1 MTDPEPRVAAGRPE
15 RRTADAPAPELDV
28 WRARGKTTAV
38 VLVLP
43 GGSGAESGPGDRY
56 RPSVLRMLPFA
67 WTLRRAGARRGLAVA
82 LLRYRVAGWKDGAD
96 SAAADAQWA
105 LDGLHERFGAVP
117 VVLLGHSMGGRVA
130 LSLASAPSVLGVVA
144 LAPWIHEELRVG
156 GLAGRRV
163 LIAHGDRD
171 RVTDPRASRAFAAR
185 ARAAG
190 SDVQDV
196 EITGDGHAM
205 LRRFG
210 TWHRLA
216 REGVLTMLDAAL
228 RPAGTR

>member
-1 MTDPEPRVAAGRPE
+1 MTDPEPRAAARRPE
-15 RRTADAPAPELDV
+15 RQSPDAPAQLDV
-28 WRARGKTTAV
+28 WPARGKTTAV

-67 WTLRRAGARRGLAVA
+67 WTLRRAGGRRGLAVA

-96 SAAADAQWA
+96 SAAADAKWA
-105 LDGLHERFGAVP
+105 LDGLRERFGAVP

-130 LSLASAPSVLGVVA
+130 LSVASAPSVRGVVA

-156 GLAGRRV
+156 GLTELRV

-171 RVTDPRASRAFAAR
+171 RVTDPRASRAFAAQ

-190 SDVQDV
+190 GDVQDV

-205 LRRFG
+205 LRHSG

-216 REGVLTMLDAAL
+216 RDGVLTMLDAAL

>member
-1 MTDPEPRVAAGRPE
+1 MTDPEPRTEARRPE
-15 RRTADAPAPELDV
+15 RRSPDAPAPELDV
-28 WRARGKTTAV
+28 WQARGETTAV

-56 RPSVLRMLPFA
+56 RPSVLRMLPFT
-67 WTLRRAGARRGLAVA
+67 WSLRRAGTRRGLTVA

-96 SAAADAQWA
+96 SAAVDAQWA
-105 LDGLHERFGAVP
+105 LDGLRQRFGTVP

-130 LSLASAPSVLGVVA
+130 LSVASAPSVLGVVA
-144 LAPWIHEELRVG
+144 LAPWVHEDLRVAD
-156 GLAGRRV
+156 LAGRRV

-171 RVTDPRASRAFAAR
+171 RVTDPGASRAFAAL

-216 REGVLTMLDAAL
+216 RDEVVTILGAAL

>member
-1 MTDPEPRVAAGRPE
+1 MWP
-15 RRTADAPAPELDV
+15 
-28 WRARGKTTAV
+28 ARGQTTAV

-56 RPSVLRMLPFA
+56 RPSVVRMLPFA
-67 WTLRRAGARRGLAVA
+67 WSLRRAGAPRGLTVA

-96 SAAADAQWA
+96 SAAVDAQWA
-105 LDGLHERFGAVP
+105 LDDVRERFGAVP

-130 LSLASAPSVLGVVA
+130 LSVASAPTVVGVVA
-144 LAPWIHEELRVG
+144 LAPWVHEELRVG

-171 RVTDPRASRAFAAR
+171 RVTDPRASRAFAAQ

-216 REGVLTMLDAAL
+216 REGVLRMLDAAL

>member
-1 MTDPEPRVAAGRPE
+1 MTDPEPRAAARRPE
-15 RRTADAPAPELDV
+15 RQSPDAPAQLDV
-28 WRARGKTTAV
+28 WPARGKTTAV

-43 GGSGAESGPGDRY
+43 GGSGAQTGPGDRY

-67 WTLRRAGARRGLAVA
+67 WSLRRAGARRGLTVA

-96 SAAADAQWA
+96 SAAVDAQWA
-105 LDGLHERFGAVP
+105 LDGLRARFGAAP
-117 VVLLGHSMGGRVA
+117 VALLGHSMGGRVA
-130 LSLASAPSVLGVVA
+130 LSVASAPTVLGVVA
-144 LAPWIHEELRVG
+144 LAPWVHEDLRVA

-171 RVTDPRASRAFAAR
+171 RVTDPRASRAFAAQ

-190 SDVQDV
+190 SEVQDV
-196 EITGDGHAM
+196 EIAGDGHAM

-216 REGVLTMLDAAL
+216 RDGVLTMLDAAL

>member
-1 MTDPEPRVAAGRPE
+1 MPDLDLDPPPDLMVMAAKGE
-15 RRTADAPAPELDV
+15 THAIALI
-28 WRARGKTTAV
+28 
-38 VLVLP
+38 LP
-43 GGSGAESGPGDRY
+43 GGSGDEAGPGDRY
-56 RPSVLRMLPFA
+56 RPSVLRMLPFT
-67 WTLRRAGARRGLAVA
+67 WSLRRAGTHRGLTVA

-96 SAAADAQWA
+96 SAAVDAQWA
-105 LDGLHERFGAVP
+105 LDDLRERFGAVP

-130 LSLASAPSVLGVVA
+130 LSVASAPTVLGVVA
-144 LAPWIHEELRVG
+144 LAPWVHEDLRVA

-171 RVTDPRASRAFAAR
+171 RVTDPRASRAFAAQ

-190 SDVQDV
+190 SEVQDV
-196 EITGDGHAM
+196 EIAGDGHAM

-216 REGVLTMLDAAL
+216 REGVLRMLDAAL
-228 RPAGTR
+228 RPDGTT